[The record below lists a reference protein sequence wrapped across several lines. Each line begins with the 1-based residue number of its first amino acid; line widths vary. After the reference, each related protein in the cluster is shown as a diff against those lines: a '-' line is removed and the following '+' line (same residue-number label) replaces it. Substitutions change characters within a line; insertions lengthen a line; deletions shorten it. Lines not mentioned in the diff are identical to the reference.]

1 MKGRLMDKV
10 SNEKEPFDMRLL
22 LLRLWRQTWLIA
34 GITLA
39 GIILFG
45 GGYYLKYV
53 ILPGP
58 AYRAQSLYQIEY
70 ALDPVTGNQ
79 YTYINGT
86 TWNKWMDTKEFLD
99 LLYAHLEGMPEEKIE
114 RETMKQYLSADLQ
127 MDLRMPDTKVTTP
140 DPDLSLR
147 LAAAVE
153 KSMEDFAAT
162 QKGIDNIRLVD
173 PAIKANRY
181 TEARPLHACVLAA
194 VVTCFL
200 TVVFLAIRELGDDS
214 IRLPIAASKRFGIK
228 TLGTIHG
235 QDFAANIGHVLEE
248 ADKADNA
255 AVLFWDTQEF
265 ETETLEALK
274 KAVPD
279 RKTIRWIPLGEEI
292 TEAEQAEKLKSLDV
306 LILAVRYGKGTGSRM
321 EWILNYL
328 KVQDRLPDAF
338 LLCGADEWLL
348 RRYYHLPA
356 RKLRRK

>member
-1 MKGRLMDKV
+1 M
-10 SNEKEPFDMRLL
+10 
-22 LLRLWRQTWLIA
+22 
-34 GITLA
+34 
-39 GIILFG
+39 
-45 GGYYLKYV
+45 
-53 ILPGP
+53 
-58 AYRAQSLYQIEY
+58 
-70 ALDPVTGNQ
+70 
-79 YTYINGT
+79 
-86 TWNKWMDTKEFLD
+86 
-99 LLYAHLEGMPEEKIE
+99 
-114 RETMKQYLSADLQ
+114 
-127 MDLRMPDTKVTTP
+127 
-140 DPDLSLR
+140 
-147 LAAAVE
+147 
-153 KSMEDFAAT
+153 
-162 QKGIDNIRLVD
+162 
-173 PAIKANRY
+173 
-181 TEARPLHACVLAA
+181 
-194 VVTCFL
+194 
-200 TVVFLAIRELGDDS
+200 VFLAIRELGDDS

-306 LILAVRYGKGTGSRM
+306 LILAVRYVKGTGSRM